1 MQKTKII
8 YICGMGHNGSTALDL
23 LLDQSEDCVGTS
35 QLNDFLV
42 LYDPFE
48 NENQRPDF
56 VNTFWSKLAN
66 QLTESQRKTLR
77 SANHG
82 VLKEKSLLPF
92 AFSKKRRQQYAEINN
107 VVIQEFQQAHPGKII
122 VDSSKNISRLLG
134 LLEMKDTDIYVVHLT
149 RDIRGYVESHNKRR
163 KEHGLSVRFVI
174 PTLVWVAKN
183 AAASLL
189 AKPRAKHYLHVRYE
203 QMMLEPDK
211 FLTQLGEF
219 VGCSLTS
226 CIPTLKGKSPL
237 TPANSLGFLGNRVLQ
252 NREDVF
258 LDPARIRNDG
268 LFKSKLYWYTLGWT
282 ARFWGYQR

>member
-35 QLNDFLV
+35 QLNDFLA

-48 NENQRPDF
+48 NKNQRLDF
-56 VNTFWSKLAN
+56 VNSFW
-66 QLTESQRKTLR
+66 
-77 SANHG
+77 
-82 VLKEKSLLPF
+82 
-92 AFSKKRRQQYAEINN
+92 AEINN

-189 AKPRAKHYLHVRYE
+189 AIPRAKHCLHVRYE